1 MIGRMVTAPRPTK
14 SELAILRVLWDRGP
28 LSVRA
33 VQSAISESKETGYTT
48 VLKLMQIM
56 TDKGLLD
63 RDDSVRPQLY
73 RARQKQT
80 QTQKHLLRDFIDR
93 AYGGSVK
100 ALVLHAL
107 STKRPSAKDLA
118 ELEALLD
125 KFEKGDV

>member
-1 MIGRMVTAPRPTK
+1 MAGMGGTPRPTK
-14 SELAILRVLWDRGP
+14 SELAILRVLWERGP
-28 LSVRA
+28 QSVRA
-33 VQSAISESKETGYTT
+33 VQAALETTKPSGYTT

-56 TDKGLLD
+56 TDKGLLE

-73 RARQKQT
+73 KPRRKQE

-100 ALVLHAL
+100 SLVMHAM
-107 STKRPSAKDLA
+107 STKKPSQKDLD

-125 KFEKGDV
+125 RFEKGDV